1 MAVIQEPGTRP
12 RTTVAFSS
20 RDFRLLWGG
29 QTISFLGDAAF
40 VVALGWRV
48 TELTGKASSLG
59 LVFAIESA
67 GTLLTLLLG
76 GVLADRYSRRGLMIG
91 SDLSRAAVATV
102 FCVMDTSGHLTLTS
116 VFVLAACFGLA
127 DGFFQPAF
135 GGIVPL
141 VVDMPML
148 ASANSWLAIGRR
160 GSAVVGPAVAAGIYG
175 TAGPPV
181 VWGLEALSFVVAAA
195 AVVLA
200 RPRRALAAER
210 LGVRRELAAGYR
222 YVASVAWL
230 WMGILAGAVVM
241 TVTMAPFTSL
251 LPALVRDHYDRGVG
265 AYGLLF
271 SAVAAGMVAGSLVWA
286 RWNPPRH
293 RMVICFAALAL
304 NDLGIIVVAL
314 SDSYPVGM
322 VGAIWRGFG
331 IGLGASAWTTL
342 LTELVPEHLLSRVF
356 SFDSFGS
363 HALTPVGFALAA
375 AAATVWPVT
384 TIVAVG
390 GVLGFVLWFAPLLSR
405 RVREAA

>member
-1 MAVIQEPGTRP
+1 MIEDREERPGTL
-12 RTTVAFSS
+12 VAFGS

-48 TELTGKASSLG
+48 TSLTGEASSLG
-59 LVFAIESA
+59 LVLALESA
-67 GTLLTLLLG
+67 ATLVTLLLG
-76 GVLADRYSRRGLMIG
+76 GVLADRYSRRGLMIA

-102 FCVMDTSGHLTLTS
+102 FCVIDASGHLTLTS
-116 VFVLAACFGLA
+116 VLVLAACFGLA

-141 VVDMPML
+141 VVESPML

-160 GSAVVGPAVAAGIYG
+160 GGAVVGPAVAAGIYG
-175 TAGPPV
+175 TAGPPA
-181 VWGLEALSFVVAAA
+181 VWALEAVSFVVAAG
-195 AVVLA
+195 AVLIA
-200 RPRRALAAER
+200 RPRRALAVER
-210 LGVRRELAAGYR
+210 LGVRRELAAGFR
-222 YVASVAWL
+222 YVGSVAWL

-251 LPALVRDHYDRGVG
+251 LPAIVRDHYDRGVG

-271 SAVAAGMVAGSLVWA
+271 SLIAAGMVAGSLVWA
-286 RWNPPRH
+286 RWNPPRR
-293 RMVICFAALAL
+293 RMVICFSAFAL

-314 SDSYPVGM
+314 SHSFTLAI
-322 VGAIWRGFG
+322 VGAVWRGFG

-342 LTELVPEHLLSRVF
+342 LTELVPEHILSRVV
-356 SFDSFGS
+356 SFDAFGS
-363 HALTPVGFALAA
+363 SALTPVGFALAA

-390 GVLGFVLWFAPLLSR
+390 GALGFVLWFAPLASR
-405 RVREAA
+405 RVREVA

>member
-1 MAVIQEPGTRP
+1 MAVTGDPEARPGTL
-12 RTTVAFSS
+12 VAFSS
-20 RDFRLLWGG
+20 RDFRLIWGG

-48 TELTGKASSLG
+48 TELTGEASSLG
-59 LVFAIESA
+59 LVLALESA
-67 GTLLTLLLG
+67 ATLATLLLG
-76 GVLADRYSRRGLMIG
+76 GVLADRYSRRGLMIA

-102 FCVMDTSGHLTLTS
+102 FCVMDASGHLTLTS

-141 VVDMPML
+141 VVERPML
-148 ASANSWLAIGRR
+148 ASANSWFAIGRR

-181 VWGLEALSFVVAAA
+181 VWGIEAVSFVVAAA

-200 RPRRALAAER
+200 RPRRAVAAER
-210 LGVRRELAAGYR
+210 LGVRRELAEGFR

-251 LPALVRDHYDRGVG
+251 LPALVRDHYGRGVG

-271 SAVAAGMVAGSLVWA
+271 SLIAAGMVAGSLVWA

-293 RMVICFAALAL
+293 RMVICFTALAL

-314 SDSYPVGM
+314 SDSYRFAI

-331 IGLGASAWTTL
+331 IGLGAS
-342 LTELVPEHLLSRVF
+342 RV
-356 SFDSFGS
+356 DDAADRARAG
-363 HALTPVGFALAA
+363 APALARLQLRLVRLARADAGRVRARRGRRNDLAGDDDRRRRRRARVLPLVRA
-375 AAATVWPVT
+375 AR
-384 TIVAVG
+384 
-390 GVLGFVLWFAPLLSR
+390 SR